1 MIENFIKLV
10 DQAIAIAIAT
20 QPDYNPAEKR
30 LEHLIEMLNKL
41 KSEAESGQL
50 APANNTQLGLA
61 RFVGDWVEPVDS
73 PLKAVAWEIDQY
85 YQQNM

>member
-1 MIENFIKLV
+1 MMKNFIALI
-10 DQAIAIAIAT
+10 DQAIEIAIAT

-30 LEHLIEMLNKL
+30 LEHFIEMLNKL

-50 APANNTQLGLA
+50 APANNAQLGLA